1 MKRVRTDFAEE
12 IFEDRKNIGKGVR
25 YMNTKTLKK
34 GEIIFRQ
41 GDASTCMYDILWGKV
56 GVYANY
62 GAPDEKLLTVLETEQ
77 FFGEM
82 GMIEGCPRSATIV
95 AMENG
100 TKVLE
105 ITAETFEEYFKT
117 RPAKVL
123 MIMQNM
129 SQRLRGL
136 TKDYLEVCRTVA
148 EEVESEQKGTA
159 KSEWLKEHLK
169 KFAAIGRG
177 TGNNDLLEYSS
188 FERSWL

>member
-1 MKRVRTDFAEE
+1 
-12 IFEDRKNIGKGVR
+12 
-25 YMNTKTLKK
+25 MNTKTLKK
-34 GEIIFRQ
+34 GEIIFKQ

-62 GAPDEKLLTVLETEQ
+62 GTPDEKLFTVLETEQ

-82 GMIEGCPRSATIV
+82 GMIEGSPRSATVV
-95 AMENG
+95 AMEDG

-129 SQRLRGL
+129 SNRIREL
-136 TKDYLEVCRTVA
+136 THDYLEACQTVT
-148 EEVESEQKGTA
+148 ESVELEKNGKE
-159 KSEWLKEHLK
+159 KSSGLVANLK
-169 KFAAIGRG
+169 KFSDVYRESVK
-177 TGNNDLLEYSS
+177 TGAD
-188 FERSWL
+188 R